1 MTRSVKEGYHLTA
14 AFNPVS
20 ADMLSDSAGF
30 GCGDGGI
37 ADSVKNGGLAV
48 VNVSHDNN
56 NRIALNKVFL
66 LVLAVVNNSVF
77 NRNNNLL
84 FNLCAKLGCN
94 NFRCIKIND
103 LVDGC
108 HDAEREQLF
117 DNLGRSHL
125 EH

>member
-1 MTRSVKEGYHLTA
+1 MARCVKEGYHLTA

-20 ADMLSDSAGF
+20 ADMLSDSAGL
-30 GCGDGGI
+30 GRSDRSVS
-37 ADSVKNGGLAV
+37 DSVKNGGLAV

-56 NRIALNKVFL
+56 NRITLDKVFL
-66 LVLAVVNNSVF
+66 LVLAVVNYSVF

-94 NFRCIKIND
+94 NLGGVIVND

-108 HDAEREQLF
+108 HDAEGKELF
-117 DNLGRSHL
+117 DNLGRGHL